1 MTIEFLPVPFT
12 VCKLPH
18 GTPISSGEFAFFAR
32 TDHENSLV
40 CPTSAVPANALARE
54 DGWCGMRIVGTLD
67 FSLIGILAKISAVLA
82 EAKVGIFAVSTFDT
96 DYIFIK
102 EESLARAKTALLAA
116 GYKLCERRSTE

>member
-1 MTIEFLPVPFT
+1 MTIEFLSHSFT
-12 VCKLPH
+12 VCKIPH
-18 GTPISSGEFAFFAR
+18 GMPIPEGEFVFFSR

-40 CPTSAVPANALARE
+40 CPSEAISFPTLARE

-82 EAKVGIFAVSTFDT
+82 EAEVGIFAVSTFDT

-102 EESLARAKTALLAA
+102 EENLARAKNVLSSA
-116 GYKLCERRSTE
+116 GYGILPE